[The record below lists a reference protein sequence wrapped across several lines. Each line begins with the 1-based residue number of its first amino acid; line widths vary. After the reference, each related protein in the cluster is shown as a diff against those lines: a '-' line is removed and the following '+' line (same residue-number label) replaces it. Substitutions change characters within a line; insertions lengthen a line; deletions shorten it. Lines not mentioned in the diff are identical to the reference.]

1 MALTESTMLSLGTEA
16 PRFTLP
22 DTDGNPVSLDDLT
35 DGEAVVVIFMCNHC
49 PYVIHVQHELA
60 AVAEAYEARGIRF
73 VGINSN
79 DVESY
84 PDDSPER
91 MREEK
96 ARIGYTFP
104 YLFDE
109 SQEVARA
116 YRAACTP
123 DIYFFDRDLKLVY
136 RGQFDSSRPNSGTPT
151 GENLIAAMDAI
162 LAGEPVPEE
171 QIPGIGCNI
180 KWKPGTAPDYFS
192 L

>member
-1 MALTESTMLSLGTEA
+1 MSLTESTMLPLGTGA
-16 PRFTLP
+16 PPFTLP
-22 DTDGNPVSLDDLT
+22 DTEGEHISLDDLAG
-35 DGEAVVVIFMCNHC
+35 GEGVAVIFMCNHC

-60 AVAEAYEARGIRF
+60 AVARAYEERGIRF

-79 DVESY
+79 DVEAY

-96 ARIGYTFP
+96 ERVGYPFP

-123 DIYFFDRDLKLVY
+123 DIYLFDRDLKLVY

-151 GENLIAAMDAI
+151 GENLIAAMEAV
-162 LAGEPVPEE
+162 LAGEPVEE
-171 QIPGIGCNI
+171 DQQPGIGCNI
-180 KWKPGTAPDYFS
+180 KWKPGNAPDYFP